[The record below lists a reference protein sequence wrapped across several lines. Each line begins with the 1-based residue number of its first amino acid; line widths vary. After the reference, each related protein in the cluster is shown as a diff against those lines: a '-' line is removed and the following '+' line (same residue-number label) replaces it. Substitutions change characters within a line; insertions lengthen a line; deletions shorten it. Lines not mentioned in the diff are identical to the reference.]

1 MNQKKIGAFLKELRK
16 EKNLTQEQLAE
27 RMFVSSKT
35 ISRWETGK
43 NMPDISLLIELADF
57 YEVDIREMVNGE
69 RNSEMRTEETRDLL
83 NTVAA
88 YTDTEKKKILK
99 DILVNSILT
108 LVCLLLGYAAIFSG
122 RYQDGSSIYNVLFW
136 IGVAAPP
143 IFTIATIWDI
153 VKINRNMGREADEK
167 LRKILLIGSLLLI
180 AICIP
185 IIMMLLTL

>member
-27 RMFVSSKT
+27 KMFVSSKT
-35 ISRWETGK
+35 VSRWETGN

-69 RNSEMRTEETRDLL
+69 RNSEMITEETRDLL

-88 YTDTEKKKILK
+88 YTDAEKKKILK
-99 DILVNSILT
+99 DILGNSILT